1 MKNKKRRGKERIKG
15 VDKSGKDL
23 EDQAQDI
30 MRSSDLEELDRA
42 EIPEAL
48 RERLSEADVYALD
61 NIEKEL
67 GFQET
72 VGEVDIPAAETSF
85 EETTFEKPLF
95 EKTTFEEETSAV
107 GTSMEKPSV
116 EEMTVGETPD
126 TADDR
131 QVQETVYGEVRQA
144 VQSGEAVDASCIVK
158 ISDDN
163 MSALISLYPSQNDG
177 RPLDYEMLKNEL
189 EAVGV
194 VYGINE
200 DLLKKLVIAVE
211 NTHEEKEGVI
221 IAKGLPPEEGKD
233 GFIEYHFGEDE
244 AILDKDEGEEES
256 G

>member
-1 MKNKKRRGKERIKG
+1 MKNKKRRGKESIKG

-23 EDQAQDI
+23 EEQVQDI

-42 EIPEAL
+42 EIPKEL
-48 RERLSEADVYALD
+48 RERLSEADVSALD
-61 NIEKEL
+61 DIE
-67 GFQET
+67 
-72 VGEVDIPAAETSF
+72 IPSF
-85 EETTFEKPLF
+85 A
-95 EKTTFEEETSAV
+95 EETSV
-107 GTSMEKPSV
+107 EGTSI
-116 EEMTVGETPD
+116 EEMTVEETPD
-126 TADDR
+126 TKESR
-131 QVQETVYGEVRQA
+131 QVEEAVYNDVEHAAQT
-144 VQSGEAVDASCIVK
+144 GEAIDASCIVK
-158 ISDDN
+158 ISDDK

-177 RPLDYEMLKNEL
+177 RPLDYEMAKNEL

-200 DLLKKLVIAVE
+200 DLLKKLVITVE

-244 AILDKDEGEEES
+244 AILDQDDEEEEN

>member
-1 MKNKKRRGKERIKG
+1 MKNKKQKGKERIKG

-48 RERLSEADVYALD
+48 RERLREADVYALD
-61 NIEKEL
+61 DIEKEL

-72 VGEVDIPAAETSF
+72 VGEVDIPAAETR
-85 EETTFEKPLF
+85 F
-95 EKTTFEEETSAV
+95 EKTTFEKTRFEEETPAA
-107 GTSMEKPSV
+107 GISMEKPSV
-116 EEMTVGETPD
+116 EEMTVEVTSDTVESRQGEE
-126 TADDR
+126 AVYDDVER
-131 QVQETVYGEVRQA
+131 AAQT
-144 VQSGEAVDASCIVK
+144 GEAVDASCIVK
-158 ISDDN
+158 ISDDKMN
-163 MSALISLYPSQNDG
+163 ALISLYPSQNDG
-177 RPLDYEMLKNEL
+177 KPLDYEMVKNEL
-189 EAVGV
+189 KAAGV

-200 DLLKKLVIAVE
+200 DLLKKLVITVE

-233 GFIEYHFGEDE
+233 GFIEYHFGKDE
-244 AILDKDEGEEES
+244 AILDQDDEEEES